1 MTSITVVK
9 LGGSTLGQHD
19 TSLDDIV
26 ALHKEGRRLVV
37 VHGGGATISQ
47 WLDRA
52 GVASKFVRGL
62 RATDAAALEIVVAVL
77 AGLVNKQ
84 LVAELQARGADAIG
98 LSGADG
104 ALLRARRY
112 DPELGFVGEI
122 TEVDA
127 ASLSSMAEHVIV
139 VLAPIAL
146 EGGAVHPEPVEGQL
160 LNVNADTAA
169 GDVAVA
175 LQAERLVFLT
185 DVPGVKD
192 ASGAVQAMLGPKA
205 AKDLIDSGAV
215 AGGMAPKVEAGLR
228 AAAAGVET
236 RIVDGREEGA
246 LRRVVAGEAVGTR
259 IS

>member
-1 MTSITVVK
+1 MTELISVIK

-19 TSLDDIV
+19 TSLDDIA
-26 ALHKEGRRLVV
+26 ALQAEGRRFVV

-52 GVASKFVRGL
+52 GVESKFVRGL
-62 RATDAAALEIVVAVL
+62 RATDATALEIVVAVL

-84 LVAELQARGADAIG
+84 LVAELQARGADALG

-122 TEVDA
+122 TDVDA
-127 ASLSSMAEHVIV
+127 GSLSAMAEHVIV

-146 EGGAVHPEPVEGQL
+146 EGDGPQL
-160 LNVNADTAA
+160 LNLNADTAA

-185 DVPGVKD
+185 DVAGVKD
-192 ASGAVQAMLGPKA
+192 AEGNVQPALGPKV
-205 AKDLIDSGAV
+205 AKELIGSGAV
-215 AGGMAPKVEAGLR
+215 AGGMVPKVEAGLR

-236 RIVDGREEGA
+236 CVVDGREAGA
-246 LRRVVAGEAVGTR
+246 LRRAVAGEAIGTR
-259 IS
+259 IA